1 MASSRAVRSRTGNDT
16 AYERA
21 RKAMFDEGISSARMY
36 VDPARPSVE
45 DVLDEIVAGLRSS
58 CTYAGARTLEEFTA
72 RATVGIQST
81 AGFAEGRAVHTSW

>member
-1 MASSRAVRSRTGNDT
+1 MASSRAVRNRTATDT

-21 RKAMFDEGISSARMY
+21 RKAMFEEGISTARMY

-58 CTYAGARTLEEFTA
+58 CTCRAPARWRSSTSVRRSACRA
-72 RATVGIQST
+72 RRGSRRDVRCTP
-81 AGFAEGRAVHTSW
+81 W